1 VWGSRFRVHHRI
13 ADTYRTG
20 RIVLAGDAAHVHSPA
35 GGLGMNAGIVDATT
49 LADALVAAL
58 AGDTGALD
66 AYSAQR
72 RPVAG
77 QIIALADR
85 LTRMATVRP
94 GLRGL
99 RNLLLS
105 VVSRLPAVRR
115 QLAWRLSGLVYRP
128 S

>member
-1 VWGSRFRVHHRI
+1 
-13 ADTYRTG
+13 
-20 RIVLAGDAAHVHSPA
+20 VHSPA
-35 GGLGMNAGIVDATT
+35 GGQGMNAGMLDATT
-49 LADALVAAL
+49 LADALIAAL

-72 RPVAG
+72 RPVAA

-85 LTRMATVRP
+85 LTRMATIRP
-94 GLRGL
+94 SLRRL

-105 VVSRLPAVRR
+105 TISLLPAVRR

-128 S
+128 G